1 MIWILKRQRKLSE
14 FINQELLPNIVNRF
28 LFANR
33 LDVVFDQYHSKSIKT
48 GTRLD
53 RGTKTGKRRIVRLNA
68 KIPGT
73 WEEFLSC
80 TEKS

>member
-1 MIWILKRQRKLSE
+1 MIWILKRQRKLSA

-28 LFANR
+28 SFANH

-53 RGTKTGKRRIVRLNA
+53 RGTKTGK
-68 KIPGT
+68 
-73 WEEFLSC
+73 S
-80 TEKS
+80 